1 MKIVLDTNVYCLCD
15 TSHPLALEM
24 IEKGKSLFLP
34 VIVYGELYYGF
45 RFGTRFQENLKRLD
59 QFINDFDV
67 EIIEVDQEVARRFG
81 DVYASLR
88 KKGRPIPT
96 NDIWISACCMSVGGT
111 LLTADRH
118 FEAVDQIEVQIILNP

>member
-1 MKIVLDTNVYCLCD
+1 
-15 TSHPLALEM
+15 M

-34 VIVYGELYYGF
+34 AIVYGELYYGF
-45 RFGTRFQENLKRLD
+45 RYGTRFQENLKRLD

-67 EIIEVDQEVARRFG
+67 EIIEVDQEVAQRFG
-81 DVYASLR
+81 DIYAGLR
-88 KKGRPIPT
+88 KKGNPIPT

-118 FEAVDQIEVQIILNP
+118 FQVVNQIEVQIISNP